1 LRTSLATVDDLVG
14 MKACKQEL
22 AYTLQTLLSY
32 KKLEQPPVMTM
43 KTRGGGRGRAPS
55 PPPTPKRARRER
67 TDSESG
73 APDVCEEVRQE
84 VAKTLARL
92 LTAADSDSDYEE
104 EDEEEYDEPDIPKAL
119 RGEKM
124 HCLIASGARRVRSRR

>member
-1 LRTSLATVDDLVG
+1 
-14 MKACKQEL
+14 
-22 AYTLQTLLSY
+22 
-32 KKLEQPPVMTM
+32 MTM
-43 KTRGGGRGRAPS
+43 TTRGGGRLRPAT
-55 PPPTPKRARRER
+55 PPPAKRAR
-67 TDSESG
+67 TDASPA

-119 RGEKM
+119 QGEKM
-124 HCLIASGARRVRSRR
+124 HCLIASAGARSNLRC